1 MILVVL
7 LVLILAW
14 SVIGELDIVARAD
27 GKLVPQTRLQIVQ
40 PFEGGRIADILV
52 KEGELVHA
60 GQALVLMDTSL
71 SIADTKILAS
81 ELETARLN
89 LLRIQAQLTGA
100 ELTNTMNAD
109 PVLFEQV
116 NAIFEE
122 NIANY
127 KSALREQVAVL
138 EQVKQS
144 RAAAKE
150 IRDKLHET
158 LPIYIE
164 NEKAVEKLVADG
176 YANRNMLLEKQRER
190 IEVQRDLNAKRHEI
204 ESLDARIVEAQAKV
218 ERLQTEYRR
227 ILLEEQSDLLAKMKR
242 IEQEFAKQ
250 QYRNNLM
257 ELRAPQDGYVQDI
270 GTHTKGAVV
279 PAGSVVMNIV
289 PVDDPLLAEVYLD
302 HKDVGFVG
310 RGQKARLKLAAF
322 EFQRYGMVDATV
334 ETISQDAI
342 SDIKQQEQIVDVGYR
357 GYLEL
362 ETQYLE
368 RDGVRFALRP
378 GMRVVAEINVGTR
391 SALDFVL
398 SPIQRAVS
406 EAGTER

>member
-1 MILVVL
+1 
-7 LVLILAW
+7 
-14 SVIGELDIVARAD
+14 
-27 GKLVPQTRLQIVQ
+27 
-40 PFEGGRIADILV
+40 
-52 KEGELVHA
+52 
-60 GQALVLMDTSL
+60 
-71 SIADTKILAS
+71 
-81 ELETARLN
+81 
-89 LLRIQAQLTGA
+89 
-100 ELTNTMNAD
+100 
-109 PVLFEQV
+109 
-116 NAIFEE
+116 
-122 NIANY
+122 
-127 KSALREQVAVL
+127 
-138 EQVKQS
+138 
-144 RAAAKE
+144 
-150 IRDKLHET
+150 
-158 LPIYIE
+158 
-164 NEKAVEKLVADG
+164 
-176 YANRNMLLEKQRER
+176 
-190 IEVQRDLNAKRHEI
+190 
-204 ESLDARIVEAQAKV
+204 
-218 ERLQTEYRR
+218 
-227 ILLEEQSDLLAKMKR
+227 
-242 IEQEFAKQ
+242 
-250 QYRNNLM
+250 M